1 MNDSTES
8 NRQLSSS
15 VHGPGCKS
23 DPSSSRIAA
32 VRRLFND
39 GGVEVILFFFSA
51 LQSSV
56 LWVTLIPHLFF
67 TVETWTEDR
76 ARFTIGVAG
85 TFCSPLTT
93 YIYARGLTCFPSFS
107 PAFSTPAWQFLGI
120 LTTIVAVAALA
131 LITMEWFCPIKSTSK
146 KNERISRFLF
156 FFCKRTNKI
165 WLWDLSDLTSRETT
179 LKILNFIDV
188 LFVEK
193 KKSEFVDRVVTL

>member
-1 MNDSTES
+1 MS
-8 NRQLSSS
+8 NPYSIS
-15 VHGPGCKS
+15 
-23 DPSSSRIAA
+23 I
-32 VRRLFND
+32 
-39 GGVEVILFFFSA
+39 
-51 LQSSV
+51 
-56 LWVTLIPHLFF
+56 F
-67 TVETWTEDR
+67 TVETWAEDR

-120 LTTIVAVAALA
+120 LTAIVAVAALA

-188 LFVEK
+188 LFVEEK
-193 KKSEFVDRVVTL
+193 IRICWSSSHTVMNLLFKSWICWWF

>member
-1 MNDSTES
+1 MS
-8 NRQLSSS
+8 NPYSIS
-15 VHGPGCKS
+15 
-23 DPSSSRIAA
+23 I
-32 VRRLFND
+32 
-39 GGVEVILFFFSA
+39 
-51 LQSSV
+51 
-56 LWVTLIPHLFF
+56 F

-120 LTTIVAVAALA
+120 LTAIVAVATLA

-146 KNERISRFLF
+146 KNERISSFLF

-165 WLWDLSDLTSRETT
+165 WLWDLSDRPLGKQPSKFWILLTFFLLRKKIIIRWSSRHTVMN
-179 LKILNFIDV
+179 LLC
-188 LFVEK
+188 
-193 KKSEFVDRVVTL
+193 KSWICWWF